1 MFSGCSAKFIENFQ
15 EFDNNEVHSQDQK
28 EEIQLPSDVEDEEK
42 TFLKKNNSRSK
53 NKTNARKKAANDK
66 SHGIDRIGSADRHLR
81 ESEALAADHGTDEDI
96 EENAWELSENIE
108 KGQEISTKARKHLN
122 VPKEMEDSKV
132 VAFEDVQDSE
142 KIEEGFSGSSITGA
156 YMLKIFLLSLLI
168 TAFIWLY
175 CTKEVSGIIHM
186 VSSKIK
192 ALPHDVIHYGVI
204 FLVIWLTLLIFD

>member
-28 EEIQLPSDVEDEEK
+28 EEIQLPSNIEEEEK

-53 NKTNARKKAANDK
+53 NKINARKKAENDK
-66 SHGIDRIGSADRHLR
+66 AHGIDRIGGADR
-81 ESEALAADHGTDEDI
+81 HGTDEDI
-96 EENAWELSENIE
+96 EENAWELSEDIK
-108 KGQEISTKARKHLN
+108 KGQEISTKARKNLN
-122 VPKEMEDSKV
+122 VPKEMDDSKV

-156 YMLKIFLLSLLI
+156 YMLKIILLSLLI

-175 CTKEVSGIIHM
+175 CTKEVSGIIRM
-186 VSSKIK
+186 ISSKIK
-192 ALPHDVIHYGVI
+192 TLPHDVIHYGVI